1 MQGNVFMNFSKF
13 GCVCNCT
20 TVSIVSIW
28 IMSVFRKLVLNEFQ
42 KFVTGNLTD
51 TSLRHDL
58 NQWSEYSPLDLLV
71 SFFPVI
77 SQFTLTFSAFLTPR
91 QRSNVYILWHAIPST
106 FSPELKTIRNFM
118 ISFEILNVKYS
129 KVSITR
135 PGHSRLLNGCLI
147 ETFSKYPYQAV

>member
-1 MQGNVFMNFSKF
+1 MQGNFFMNFSKF
-13 GCVCNCT
+13 GCICNCT

-51 TSLRHDL
+51 TCLRHDL

-71 SFFPVI
+71 SFFPVP

-91 QRSNVYILWHAIPST
+91 KRSTCFYIVACNSKCTVFPPNWKRSVILWYHLKFSMWST
-106 FSPELKTIRNFM
+106 PRSLLQDLV
-118 ISFEILNVKYS
+118 IL
-129 KVSITR
+129 
-135 PGHSRLLNGCLI
+135 G
-147 ETFSKYPYQAV
+147 F